1 MDYIVLRQVNK
12 GWIED
17 FRDTSIEVVEKWIAT
32 HKEKNGGNNYKILPM
47 N

>member
-17 FRDTSIEVVEKWIAT
+17 FRDTSSEVAEKWMET
-32 HKEKNGGNNYKILPM
+32 HKKSDGNNYKILPM